1 MHVERDPIAGFGIAE
16 HVSNF
21 LLHESFQYAHQAA
34 AYEVAGILFGER
46 ITSIDPDPSW
56 KLPEM
61 PESLPEW
68 LKKRQEIDQT
78 ILDPTTIERMSD
90 AWQSA
95 QHDAWDSG
103 KEVAHTQILTSV
115 TDVVGYVVNLTVCL
129 ESVLNRH
136 LFLLRESN
144 ELSPDHFKSV
154 DRAELMPK
162 LLFCFKEQILSRSL
176 HVSRIKQL
184 VSLRNKA
191 VHYRVD
197 GFRSLSLNVGDMLGI
212 WRELGG
218 IFAQTTGEPS
228 KGNIEVLTNGFV
240 NRWVHG

>member
-1 MHVERDPIAGFGIAE
+1 MSNRDPIAGFGIAE

-21 LLHESFQYAHQAA
+21 LLRESFQYAHQAA
-34 AYEVAGILFGER
+34 AYEVAEILFGER
-46 ITSIDPDPSW
+46 IRSIAPDPSW
-56 KLPEM
+56 RLPEI

-68 LKKRQEIDQT
+68 LQSRREIDQT
-78 ILDPTTIERMSD
+78 ILDPTTLERLSD

-95 QHDAWDSG
+95 QRDAWNSG
-103 KEVAHTQILTSV
+103 KKIAPAQILRSV
-115 TDVVGYVVNLTVCL
+115 TDVVGYVINLTVCL
-129 ESVLNRH
+129 ESILNRH
-136 LFLLRESN
+136 LFLLRESK

-176 HVSRIKQL
+176 HVSSIKQL

-191 VHYRVD
+191 VHYRID
-197 GFRSLSLNVGDMLGI
+197 EFGSLSLNVGDMLGI

-218 IFAQTTGEPS
+218 ILAQTTGEPT
-228 KGNIEVLTNGFV
+228 KGNIEVLAEGFIK
-240 NRWVHG
+240 RWVHG

>member
-1 MHVERDPIAGFGIAE
+1 MSNRDPITGFGVAE
-16 HVSNF
+16 HVAKF

-34 AYEVAGILFGER
+34 AHEVAGILFGER
-46 ITSIDPDPSW
+46 IMSIDPDPAW
-56 KLPEM
+56 KTPEM
-61 PESLPEW
+61 PESLREW
-68 LKKRQEIDQT
+68 LIRRQEIDQA
-78 ILDPTTIERMSD
+78 ILDPTTIDRMSD

-95 QHDAWDSG
+95 QRDAWNSEKKLD
-103 KEVAHTQILTSV
+103 KPHALTSV
-115 TDVVGYVVNLTVCL
+115 TDIVGYVVNLTVCL
-129 ESVLNRH
+129 ESILNRH

-144 ELSPDHFKSV
+144 ELSPDHYKSI

-162 LLFCFKEQILSRSL
+162 LLFCFKEEILARSL

-197 GFRSLSLNVGDMLGI
+197 QFDSLSLNVGDMVGI

-218 IFAQTTGEPS
+218 ILAQTSGEPT
-228 KGNIEVLTNGFV
+228 KEEIDVLATGFI
-240 NRWVHG
+240 NRWVCQ

>member
-1 MHVERDPIAGFGIAE
+1 MAE
-16 HVSNF
+16 HVSSF
-21 LLHESFQYAHQAA
+21 LLHESFQYVHQAA

-46 ITSIDPDPSW
+46 IMSIDPDPSW
-56 KLPEM
+56 KLPEI

-68 LKKRQEIDQT
+68 LKKRQEIDET
-78 ILDPTTIERMSD
+78 ILDPITIERMSD

-95 QHDAWDSG
+95 QNDAWDCG
-103 KEVAHTQILTSV
+103 KKVEHTQKLTSV
-115 TDVVGYVVNLTVCL
+115 TDVVGCVVNLTVCL
-129 ESVLNRH
+129 ESILNRH

-184 VSLRNKA
+184 VTLRNKA

-197 GFRSLSLNVGDMLGI
+197 EFGSLSLNVGDMLGI
-212 WRELGG
+212 WRELGE
-218 IFAQTTGEPS
+218 ILAQTTGEPT
-228 KGNIEVLTNGFV
+228 KGNLEVQADGFIK
-240 NRWVHG
+240 RWVHTG